1 MKALRIVEPG
11 RADLVEVPEPTPRPG
26 EVKVRIAR
34 VGLCGTDLST
44 FRGKNP
50 LVSYPRIPGHEVS
63 GVVEELGPGVTG
75 PLVPGTPV
83 FVVPY
88 QACGS
93 CPSCRR
99 GRFNACRANQ
109 TLGVHRDGALSEW
122 FVLPA
127 DRLLTQAGLSLAE
140 MALVE
145 PLTIGA
151 HAVDRG
157 RITAPDTVA
166 IFGSGVVGLGA
177 IAAASRRG
185 ARVIVVDLD
194 DRKLEVA
201 RRAGARE
208 VVNSR
213 TTDARAALADL
224 TGGDGPDVVIEAVG
238 TPDTYRLAID
248 AVAYTGRVVC
258 VGYAAED
265 VSFTTKL
272 FILKELDIL
281 GSRNA
286 TPPDLQAVAVLLAEG
301 AFPRE
306 ALVSHVVSLEEAGR
320 ALEHWS
326 ADPARVTKI
335 QVEVRAPKP

>member
-11 RADLVEVPEPTPRPG
+11 RADLVDVPEPAPGPG
-26 EVKVRIAR
+26 EVKLRIAR

-75 PLVPGTPV
+75 PLAPGTQV

-88 QACGS
+88 QACGR

-99 GRFNACRANQ
+99 RRFNACRANQ
-109 TLGVHRDGALSEW
+109 TLGVHKDGALSER

-127 DRLLTQAGLSLAE
+127 DRLLTHPGLSLSE

-145 PLTIGA
+145 PLTIGV
-151 HAVDRG
+151 HAVERG
-157 RITAPDTVA
+157 RITADDTVA
-166 IFGSGVVGLGA
+166 VFGSGVVGLGA

-201 RRAGARE
+201 RKAGARD
-208 VVNSR
+208 VVNSKD
-213 TTDARAALADL
+213 TDARAALAGL

-286 TPPDLQAVAVLLAEG
+286 TPPDLQAVAVMLGEG

-306 ALVSHVVSLEEAGR
+306 ALVSHVVSLEDAGR
-320 ALEHWS
+320 ALERWN
-326 ADPARVTKI
+326 ADPASVTKI
-335 QVEVRAPKP
+335 QVEVGAVG